1 MEVKADDT
9 ESLMEEGYTIRQT
22 ARLYDITTETLYYYE
37 QIGLVVPR
45 RNPVNG
51 YRLYGPDDFARLNVI
66 QALRKLD
73 FSLDRIGQYLD
84 NRTFDATL
92 SLIDEEVEH
101 VDSQMRYLASIKRG
115 LLSSLQKYTQA
126 MTSISPARTVI
137 VHRPLRHCALVSDHM
152 IDYDRIPFAF
162 AHYTALHHETLQI
175 LNTLTCYQVDAS
187 RPVKGWFP
195 PKAILLYCPDPGF
208 SGDYDL
214 PAGTYASCTFVGSF
228 ARCRQ
233 IHAKMLEDLKT
244 MGYRVDGDPLE
255 FCLIG
260 EYESND
266 FDEYVSRME
275 IPVVPNDVESSV
287 RNGS

>member
-1 MEVKADDT
+1 MEVKDDET
-9 ESLMEEGYTIRQT
+9 ASLAEEGYTIRQT

-45 RNPVNG
+45 RNPANG

-73 FSLDRIGQYLD
+73 FSLDRIGHYLE

-115 LLSSLQKYTQA
+115 LLSSLQKYAQA

-137 VHRPLRHCALVSDHM
+137 VHRPLRHCALVADHM

-162 AHYTALHHETLQI
+162 AHYTALHHEALQI

-187 RPVKGWFP
+187 HPLKGWFQ

-208 SGDYDL
+208 SGGYDL

-228 ARCRQ
+228 TRCRQ

-275 IPVVPNDVESSV
+275 IPVVPVEKESSV